1 MRRLVAASRTA
12 AANPDPAGLTLVAEY
27 VVRGQLEDPGIA
39 AVLEKAGH
47 HVCAAVTPLAE
58 QLGAT
63 VAELRERLRSVGAV
77 RDDLSPDDVRR
88 LLVGLAKAVGAPPD
102 EDHLQRYLALFVDAV
117 RPRS

>member
-1 MRRLVAASRTA
+1 M
-12 AANPDPAGLTLVAEY
+12 
-27 VVRGQLEDPGIA
+27 
-39 AVLEKAGH
+39 
-47 HVCAAVTPLAE
+47 
-58 QLGAT
+58 
-63 VAELRERLRSVGAV
+63 ERLRSVGAV